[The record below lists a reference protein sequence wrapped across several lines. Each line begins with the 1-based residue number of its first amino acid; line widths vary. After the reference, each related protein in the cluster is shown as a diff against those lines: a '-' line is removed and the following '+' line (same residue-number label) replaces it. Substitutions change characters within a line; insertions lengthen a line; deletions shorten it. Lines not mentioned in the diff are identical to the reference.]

1 MAPRRMAP
9 RRMAQ
14 MFGADGCPRDVKPW
28 RMGPPSYGF
37 PFQAHPSVPFV
48 LAFPVPETDV
58 PETEVPETD
67 DPQTDVA
74 ETEVPET
81 DVAETDDP
89 QTDVAETDD
98 PQTDGAETDDPE
110 TDDPETEVPEKD
122 GADGWR
128 RDGRCALSTLCMV
141 LVAVTVRF
149 A

>member
-1 MAPRRMAP
+1 
-9 RRMAQ
+9 
-14 MFGADGCPRDVKPW
+14 
-28 RMGPPSYGF
+28 MGPPSYGV

-58 PETEVPETD
+58 PET
-67 DPQTDVA
+67 
-74 ETEVPET
+74 

-98 PQTDGAETDDPE
+98 PETE
-110 TDDPETEVPEKD
+110 VPETEVPEKD

>member
-1 MAPRRMAP
+1 
-9 RRMAQ
+9 
-14 MFGADGCPRDVKPW
+14 
-28 RMGPPSYGF
+28 MGPPSYGF

-48 LAFPVPETDV
+48 LAFPFPETD
-58 PETEVPETD
+58 
-67 DPQTDVA
+67 
-74 ETEVPET
+74 VPET

-98 PQTDGAETDDPE
+98 PETDDPE
-110 TDDPETEVPEKD
+110 REVPETEVPEKD
-122 GADGWR
+122 GADVWR

>member
-1 MAPRRMAP
+1 
-9 RRMAQ
+9 
-14 MFGADGCPRDVKPW
+14 
-28 RMGPPSYGF
+28 MGPPSYGF

-58 PETEVPETD
+58 PET
-67 DPQTDVA
+67 
-74 ETEVPET
+74 

-98 PQTDGAETDDPE
+98 PE
-110 TDDPETEVPEKD
+110 TDDPETEVPETEVPEKD
-122 GADGWR
+122 SADGWR

>member
-1 MAPRRMAP
+1 M
-9 RRMAQ
+9 
-14 MFGADGCPRDVKPW
+14 
-28 RMGPPSYGF
+28 
-37 PFQAHPSVPFV
+37 PFV

-58 PETEVPETD
+58 P
-67 DPQTDVA
+67 

-110 TDDPETEVPEKD
+110 TDDPEKD